1 MPLKMSVTQIRVLI
15 IAVNLLLT
23 VMLGGH
29 AVYRLVYNREYTPE
43 DKTLKKQL
51 TLPEKVFQ
59 ARKGGRT
66 SNTSEIL
73 NIQGV
78 ASALS
83 PPPVVVAEAPDVDP
97 GREDPLP
104 PVDPFNPVVEEG
116 GPLEEKWEYVNRNL
130 FPDNSELNR
139 AILAQKSKAPKSR
152 VRTRTV
158 STRTRTS
165 TTRART
171 PIRRAATVRNTR
183 VVHKYDRWEVDENE
197 ELTVWIV
204 DVTDREMIYEEEGTW
219 RRYKL
224 VRKIT
229 DIWNRETNEV
239 KAIEE
244 EEDEGV
250 AKEDSEEKKKSPF
263 YLNRSLPDPAEVFAN
278 RKTATPPETTIS
290 TGGGSRVTNRH
301 AATSTSRTA
310 GASMTSA
317 ERRKQAIEKM
327 RELKNLDR
335 SKLSP
340 DDRKGLQE
348 VERLMEQGLRGK
360 GRTRR

>member
-29 AVYRLVYNREYTPE
+29 AVYRLVINREYTPE

-51 TLPEKVFQ
+51 TLQEKDFQ
-59 ARKGGRT
+59 AGKGGRT
-66 SNTSEIL
+66 SNTSAIL
-73 NIQGV
+73 DIQGV
-78 ASALS
+78 ATALS

-104 PVDPFNPVVEEG
+104 PVDPLNPVVEEG
-116 GPLEEKWEYVNRNL
+116 GPLEEKWEYVNRIL
-130 FPDNSELNR
+130 FPDNAELNR

-152 VRTRTV
+152 VRTRTI
-158 STRTRTS
+158 SPRTRTS
-165 TTRART
+165 TTRPRI
-171 PIRRAATVRNTR
+171 PIRRPTARNTK
-183 VVHKYDRWEVDENE
+183 VVLKYDRWEVDENE

-204 DVTDREMIYEEEGTW
+204 EVTDREMIYEEEGTW

-244 EEDEGV
+244 EEDEGEGV
-250 AKEDSEEKKKSPF
+250 AKEDSE
-263 YLNRSLPDPAEVFAN
+263 
-278 RKTATPPETTIS
+278 
-290 TGGGSRVTNRH
+290 
-301 AATSTSRTA
+301 
-310 GASMTSA
+310 
-317 ERRKQAIEKM
+317 
-327 RELKNLDR
+327 
-335 SKLSP
+335 
-340 DDRKGLQE
+340 
-348 VERLMEQGLRGK
+348 
-360 GRTRR
+360 